1 MLASLESGFAVHQ
14 HFPVGQIQISPPAGP
29 KADPHPLGLHFNSFG
44 SMPLLVACFL
54 YYFPC
59 YPTKSRVDFT
69 PPCWLCLIL
78 TTQNTEH
85 ILSILQTKT
94 LSSYSRNGM
103 KPQQHQCSQG
113 GEKNPKKSKSSPLQ
127 ACKTPTGRIS
137 HTAWNK
143 LKQKTKRENKA
154 TLGNPTVN
162 RSLRTPNALQRNS

>member
-1 MLASLESGFAVHQ
+1 MLASLELGFAVHQ

-54 YYFPC
+54 YYFPR

-113 GEKNPKKSKSSPLQ
+113 GGKTPKKSKSSPLQ

-162 RSLRTPNALQRNS
+162 RSLRTPNVLQRNS